1 MKKKDLLLS
10 LSVNLTF
17 ALNVFFSQS
26 FLALG
31 LLFTLFIV
39 GVGMFLNLIYMAVND
54 STVKNPSSDTSFE
67 EVSTT
72 AVTSI
77 CH

>member
-10 LSVNLTF
+10 LTVNLTF

-26 FLALG
+26 FLGLG

-39 GVGMFLNLIYMAVND
+39 GVGMLLNLIYMAVND
-54 STVKNPSSDTSFE
+54 SSVKNPSSDASFE

-72 AVTSI
+72 TVTSI